1 MRLHFGRRVQQQE
14 ELFAPVASG
23 GDGGRPSAGGGDGG
37 SRDSRVRPAERAKGG
52 NGTAVASS
60 AAGRA
65 VLTAAANAAA
75 GRAVSTVPKVVPAR
89 ENGIVAEEPTAA
101 EGTSCAAKGDAASAS
116 AQEESSAQILAAI
129 CLLYTSPSPRDQR
142 GSRMPSSA

>member
-1 MRLHFGRRVQQQE
+1 MRLRFGRRVQQQE
-14 ELFAPVASG
+14 ELFSPVAGG

-37 SRDSRVRPAERAKGG
+37 RRDSRVRPAERAKGG
-52 NGTAVASS
+52 NGTAVASA

-101 EGTSCAAKGDAASAS
+101 EGTSCA
-116 AQEESSAQILAAI
+116 
-129 CLLYTSPSPRDQR
+129 TS
-142 GSRMPSSA
+142 